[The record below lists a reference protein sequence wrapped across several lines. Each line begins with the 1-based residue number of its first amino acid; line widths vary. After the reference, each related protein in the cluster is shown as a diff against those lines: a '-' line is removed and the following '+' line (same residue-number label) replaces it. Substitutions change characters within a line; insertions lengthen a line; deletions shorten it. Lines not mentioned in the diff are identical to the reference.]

1 VILSERKLLGSYY
14 TPSEVVAS
22 LVKWAARADSDR
34 LLDPACGDGRFLAVH
49 GNSVGVEQDPHAAGL
64 VHQKAPGSLMHEGDF
79 FAWAAETRERF
90 ECAAG
95 NPPFIRYQRF
105 SGAVRERAIAL
116 CAAHGARFTALT
128 SSWAPFIVATS
139 TVLKRGGRMAFVVP
153 AEIGHAPYAQ
163 PVLKH
168 LAKKFDFVQV
178 LAIREKLFPELS
190 EDCWLLYCEGYG
202 GSTDRLALSVLET
215 FHFQPLPPRPNILIP
230 MQDWQQ
236 WNCRLRPYL
245 LPSGIRR
252 LYREVS
258 DSQHSVRLRDVA
270 RVGIGYVTGANDFF
284 HLRPSE
290 ANRAGIPQE
299 FLRAAVRN
307 GRCLIGKAITRT
319 TVEGWR
325 RHDEPIL
332 LLRLQR
338 ADRIPPSVQKYLDSA
353 AGRKAK
359 ETYKCRKREPWYA
372 VPDVT
377 VPSAFLSYMSGGTPS
392 LVANQAKCVAT
403 NSIHVIRLN
412 GALPLAEL
420 QKRWHQPL
428 TALSCELEGH
438 PLGGGM
444 LKIEPREAG
453 SVVLARHRALSR
465 EQEAKVVEGLKIL
478 RRWRHYGQSD
488 KDLRM
493 D

>member
-1 VILSERKLLGSYY
+1 
-14 TPSEVVAS
+14 VVAS
-22 LVKWAARADSDR
+22 LVKWAVRSDSDR
-34 LLDPACGDGRFLAVH
+34 LLDPACGDGRFLVAH
-49 GNSVGVEQDPHAAGL
+49 ANSVGVEHDPHAANI
-64 VHQKAPGSLMHEGDF
+64 VHEIAPGSLMHEGDF
-79 FAWAAETRERF
+79 FAWVAETHERF

-105 SGAVRERAIAL
+105 SGDVRKRAIAL
-116 CAAHGARFTALT
+116 CAAHGAQFTGLT

-163 PVLKH
+163 PVLKYV
-168 LAKKFDFVQV
+168 ASRFDSVQI
-178 LAIREKLFPELS
+178 LAIREKLFPGLS
-190 EDCWLLYCEGYG
+190 EDCWLLYCDGYG
-202 GSTDRLALSVLET
+202 GATDRLALSVVES
-215 FHFQPLPPRPNILIP
+215 FHFQAVPPKPDVLIP
-230 MQDWQQ
+230 LHDCQRWSY
-236 WNCRLRPYL
+236 RLRPYL

-252 LYREVS
+252 LYREFS

-290 ANRAGIPQE
+290 ANRAGISAE
-299 FLRAAVRN
+299 FLLPTVRK
-307 GRCLIGKAITRT
+307 GRCLVGKAITRT
-319 TVEGWR
+319 TVEAWR
-325 RHDEPIL
+325 RRDEPIL
-332 LLRLQR
+332 LLRLKR
-338 ADRIPPSVQKYLDSA
+338 ADRLPSSVRKYLDSA
-353 AGRKAK
+353 AGKTAK
-359 ETYKCRKREPWYA
+359 ETYKCRNREPWYV

-377 VPSAFLSYMSGGTPS
+377 VPSAFLSYMSGETPS

-403 NSIHVIRLN
+403 NSIHVVKLN
-412 GALPLAEL
+412 GTLPLTEL
-420 QKRWHQPL
+420 QRRWSQPL

-453 SVVLARHRALSR
+453 SVVLARHGSLSR
-465 EQEAKVVEGLKIL
+465 QQKAKVVEGLEIL
-478 RRWRHYGQSD
+478 RRWRHYGQSSS
-488 KDLRM
+488 DLPV